1 MKVKNYKNFRKLQ
14 EIRRQKK
21 CPVLSFKPIR
31 ESETYQDMIGMGWI
45 EVLADNPAGILAY
58 ASEEE
63 RSHKDRMG
71 NIAFYHPVFKGTR
84 LTRRATGNAPDGYP
98 HFNIKHDGGVRVV
111 EGIGNT
117 AEFPRLNTDLT
128 RTCMTIEDYLY
139 KMSFLIKYAIREQ
152 GFPISVEELYN
163 NESYK
168 DIIKRKMD
176 ENPSVIKYFKDVEV
190 PSDPR
195 EGSLSSSPKI
205 HKQVSLPPSLKNSD
219 LGKSASMLKRFGV
232 FGNPEDEEK

>member
-1 MKVKNYKNFRKLQ
+1 MKVKNYKNFIKLQ
-14 EIRRQKK
+14 EVRREKK

-45 EVLADNPAGILAY
+45 EVLADNPKGILAW
-58 ASEEE
+58 ATAEE

-71 NIAFYHPVFKGTR
+71 HIAFYHPVFQGRR
-84 LTRRATGNAPDGYP
+84 LTRRATSNAPEGYP

-111 EGIGNT
+111 EGLQNS

-128 RTCMTIEDYLY
+128 RSCMTIEDYLY
-139 KMSFLIKYAIREQ
+139 KMSFLIKYAMREQ
-152 GFPISVEELYN
+152 GFPISDSELYD

-168 DIIKRKMD
+168 YLVKRKMD
-176 ENPSVIKYFKDVEV
+176 EDPSVIKYFKDVEV

-195 EGSLSSSPKI
+195 ETSIAGSEKI
-205 HKQVSLPPSLKNSD
+205 FKNVSLPPSLKGSD
-219 LGKSASMLKRFGV
+219 LGKGASMLKRFGG
-232 FGNPEDEEK
+232 FESDDND